1 MTDRVLIERKLEEL
15 EKCLSGLESLRVVSL
30 AELDKNIEKQWAAER
45 GLQIA
50 VQVLI
55 DIGAHIL
62 SSEGE
67 TGIEDYA
74 GVIERLGA
82 KAVIPEGFAAQIK
95 GMAGLRN
102 ILVHEYADVDL
113 TVVYNLLQNRLD
125 DFRVFAG
132 HINEYL
138 KREK

>member
-1 MTDRVLIERKLEEL
+1 MTDKALIERKLEEL
-15 EKCLSGLESLRVVSL
+15 EKCLKGLESLRVITL
-30 AELDKNIEKQWAAER
+30 AELEENIEKQWAAER

-62 SSEGE
+62 SSDGE

-74 GVIERLGA
+74 GVIERLGT
-82 KAVIPEGFAAQIK
+82 KAVIPKEFAIEVK
-95 GMAGLRN
+95 GMTGLRN
-102 ILVHEYADVDL
+102 ILVHEYAEVNL
-113 TVVYNLLQNRLD
+113 TVIYNLLQNRLD
-125 DFRVFAG
+125 DFREFAG

-138 KREK
+138 KRNK